1 MQQQSD
7 EGELTTFTFGVQ
19 LPETGTT
26 TRVMGSEAINTLHA
40 IVFDEQGY
48 YTYKALAELA
58 AVADDESPNDPTL
71 RQFTVQLPNS
81 SAKRIIHFVA
91 NISSAQYDGIDAGH
105 EDGVMSSLY
114 VETDADAYWQRMVF
128 DAGIS
133 ENATNNA
140 FKNDVIVPL
149 IRNYAR
155 VTVKNE
161 AKGFTFMG
169 FKVYN
174 TRTQGSIAAYDSNNG
189 TFAEFTEMNPA
200 EVDGKKFT
208 PKTYPEMADYSC
220 HEMGEIV
227 QNGVGGYA
235 TSAVTEQ
242 TAYVRETS
250 VNSNPY
256 IIIYGKYGGQ
266 PYYYKLD
273 FMVSGHLANVLRNF
287 SYNFTIK
294 SVTKAG
300 YTDENDAKN
309 QPRGENGGLSFDA
322 GTQSLLNIS
331 DGAGQLFVSATTA
344 VLVNTNTYYLMYKYI
359 PDINNPADNV
369 NVGVS
374 HDAKSGDVIS
384 KFTEGTVGDT
394 NTSGAEFADYA
405 GYKYIAI
412 TPNTPGNTIAMQK
425 IVITNNGNLTRTVT
439 LYLQKP
445 YQMSVNAYD
454 GGNTPINKEDEKV
467 PEELNQ
473 KVWVDVT
480 IPSDIEEAL
489 FPLEFVF
496 EADALSIYPD
506 ATANN
511 MPVRSGTSIIP
522 NKTETTFGFVYTL
535 TWEEYVDL
543 KNNAD
548 EGAST
553 VTFTAKFLTNKAKS
567 ATTVYVYNEY
577 FTTTTGYDDF
587 KNSKLERTNNIT
599 VTLGSGADYYGAGRP
614 VTLDITLLEAPAGT
628 EVSVDVTGFNITGT
642 KATTYTTDS
651 NGQVKLSL
659 STSDW
664 GGPRSVTVSSTAV
677 VETETAIIKYNQ
689 GSTSTT
695 VKKIDIPA
703 GKFKLGSEISQTTT
717 LYYENGSSTEETVVF
732 GYYYNES
739 DTNSAKTIEIEGL
752 EENTKLY
759 LHYTSWSYGAGTT
772 TYKTGL
778 FSVKDLVN
786 DGIINLTFQK

>member
-1 MQQQSD
+1 MVT
-7 EGELTTFTFGVQ
+7 LTFDVKV
-19 LPETGTT
+19 PEAGSA
-26 TRVMGSEAINTLHA
+26 TRVMGDEKINSLHL

-48 YTYKALAELA
+48 FTYKAAAKLA
-58 AVADDESPNDPTL
+58 AVADDEFPYDPTT
-71 RQFTVQLPNS
+71 RQFSVELPNS

-91 NISSAQYDGIDAGH
+91 NISGQYNNIEAGH

-114 VETDADAYWQRMVF
+114 VDDNADAYWQRMEYNGGIAN
-128 DAGIS
+128 DASTADFASGAI
-133 ENATNNA
+133 
-140 FKNDVIVPL
+140 IPL
-149 IRNYAR
+149 VRNYAKIK
-155 VTVKNE
+155 VQAAQNS
-161 AKGFTFMG
+161 GFTLKG
-169 FKVYN
+169 FKVFN
-174 TRTQGSIAAYDSNNG
+174 TYSQGSIAAYDG
-189 TFAEFTEMNPA
+189 EFVEFVEMNTA
-200 EVDGKKFT
+200 TDSESRMFT
-208 PKTYPEMADYSC
+208 PKTYD
-220 HEMGEIV
+220 EMGDYGCNEMGSLDTDGIG
-227 QNGVGGYA
+227 NYA
-235 TSAVTEQ
+235 S
-242 TAYVRETS
+242 TADVYVRETPS
-250 VNSNPY
+250 DAKPY
-256 IIIYGKYGGQ
+256 IIIFGTYSGKDC
-266 PYYYKLD
+266 YYKLEFD
-273 FMVSGHLANVLRNF
+273 GKHIYRNF
-287 SYNFTIK
+287 EYTFNIK

-300 YTDENDAKN
+300 HTEEGDAKSSTAE
-309 QPRGENGGLSFDA
+309 GSGLSYDKSTA
-322 GTQSLLNIS
+322 NLLNLS
-331 DGAGQLFVSATTA
+331 DGKSQLYVSAMTI
-344 VLVNTNTYYLMYKYI
+344 VMVDNTRTYELKYKYV
-359 PDINNPADNV
+359 PDINNGAVDNTKASVNCTLAGNKVISSLDYNPATTDSEGYTTITITPAITMPSSVQGTVIEIKDGKNLVRNV
-369 NVGVS
+369 NV
-374 HDAKSGDVIS
+374 
-384 KFTEGTVGDT
+384 
-394 NTSGAEFADYA
+394 
-405 GYKYIAI
+405 
-412 TPNTPGNTIAMQK
+412 
-425 IVITNNGNLTRTVT
+425 
-439 LYLQKP
+439 YLMPP
-445 YQMSVNAYD
+445 YQMAVNAYD
-454 GGNTPINKEDEKV
+454 GGNEPIDKGDEAV
-467 PEELNQ
+467 PAGVKQ
-473 KVWVDVT
+473 KVWVDVA
-480 IPSDIEEAL
+480 IPTDVQPAL

-496 EADALSIYPD
+496 ETAAQSLYPD
-506 ATANN
+506 PDAPANT
-511 MPVRSGTSIIP
+511 MPVRTGKSIID
-522 NKTETTFGFVYTL
+522 NSKTSFGFVYTL
-535 TWEEYVDL
+535 DSLAYKGLQVVDG
-543 KNNAD
+543 KK
-548 EGAST
+548 
-553 VTFTAKFLTNKAKS
+553 TFTAEFLTNKAAS
-567 ATTVYVYNEY
+567 TTTVYVYNEY
-577 FTTTTGYDDF
+577 FTTGYDDF